1 MFNSQI
7 VFDRSN
13 PYSLRETAF
22 LSGQTVCQDEPLAYF
37 SQPPPPSPV
46 RRSDSQR
53 SFGIKHPTL
62 CEASTQTEELILFP
76 QAISQNTE
84 RVIPITLQIG
94 ILPVPTPAQ
103 PPPPQMTSQPPL
115 QPAPQP
121 QPAGNGLLP
130 PGMTTSGVLPLPP
143 LNQAII
149 NPPDADNR
157 ISRSRLCRW
166 WRANDFME
174 RSYICYGF
182 ALCAFVFAI
191 VVLAVV
197 PPVLNK
203 KLTC

>member
-1 MFNSQI
+1 MPNSQI
-7 VFDRSN
+7 VFERSN
-13 PYSLRETAF
+13 PYSLRETPF
-22 LSGQTVCQDEPLAYF
+22 LSGQTVRQDEPLEYF

-53 SFGIKHPTL
+53 SCEIKRPIL

-76 QAISQNTE
+76 QVISQNTE
-84 RVIPITLQIG
+84 RVVPITLQIG
-94 ILPVPTPAQ
+94 ILPMPTPAQ
-103 PPPPQMTSQPPL
+103 TQQPQMTSQP

-143 LNQAII
+143 LNPAIT
-149 NPPDADNR
+149 NPTDADNWV
-157 ISRSRLCRW
+157 SKSRLCRC
-166 WRANDFME
+166 WRSIDLME